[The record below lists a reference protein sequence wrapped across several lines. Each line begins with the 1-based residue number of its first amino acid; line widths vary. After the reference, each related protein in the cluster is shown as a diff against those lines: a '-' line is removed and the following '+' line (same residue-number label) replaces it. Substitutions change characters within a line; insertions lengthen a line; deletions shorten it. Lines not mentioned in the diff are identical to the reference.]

1 MDFSCQQRD
10 RHLQAWEGKWHDPLD
25 FSTTICELRSRER
38 GQEQGKKAGYGSI
51 TDPREEP
58 GEAAT
63 LVKSELL
70 RQKEMR
76 KH

>member
-10 RHLQAWEGKWHDPLD
+10 RHLQAWEGKWHDPLE

-38 GQEQGKKAGYGSI
+38 RQERGKKAGYGSI
-51 TDPREEP
+51 TDPREEV

-63 LVKSELL
+63 VVKSELP